1 VPMKVLIAVA
11 VSALSL
17 QCAAANITYRTC
29 KLDNGLT
36 VLHDGSCEDLNQ
48 SRRAQREHG
57 LSGEQVRKLDAERLA
72 HDAEQRRFQDDERN
86 RGESQEAL
94 RECLRFGR
102 CRFNQYAYHLT
113 RIQRTDVQRLLG
125 EPAWTHTFRQATYNY
140 YKVPA
145 EGRRALL
152 QLEIVGTRIASVK
165 AVW

>member
-1 VPMKVLIAVA
+1 MKLMVALALSAV
-11 VSALSL
+11 SL

-36 VLHDGSCEDLNQ
+36 VLHDGSCEDLNR
-48 SRRAQREHG
+48 SRRVQREHS
-57 LSGEQVRKLDAERLA
+57 LSDEQVRHIEAERFA
-72 HDAEQRRFQDDERN
+72 REAEQRRLQEDERN
-86 RGESQEAL
+86 RVESQEAL

-125 EPAWTHTFRQATYNY
+125 EPAWSHTFRQATYNY

-152 QLEIVGTRIASVK
+152 QLEIVGSRIAAVK

>member
-1 VPMKVLIAVA
+1 MIAVVVSA
-11 VSALSL
+11 VSL
-17 QCAAANITYRTC
+17 QSAAANITYRTC
-29 KLDNGLT
+29 KLENGLT
-36 VLHDGSCEDLNQ
+36 VLHDGSCEDLNRL
-48 SRRAQREHG
+48 RRAQHDHS
-57 LSGEQVRKLDAERLA
+57 LSAEQIRQIDAQRLA
-72 HDAEQRRFQDDERN
+72 HEADQQRVHEEERN
-86 RGESQEAL
+86 RSESQEAL

-113 RIQRTDVQRLLG
+113 RIQRSDVQRLLG

-152 QLEIVGTRIASVK
+152 QLEIIGTRVAGVK